1 MTLIPVA
8 VTALALLGCFTEFI
22 ASYLEPNFANI
33 NYDYIIGKNHVNI
46 LTSKTR
52 FYKLPAA
59 KLSHKIFLIHKIEI
73 GYKIEVG
80 RTRRHFADSLPF
92 HLTRLVL
99 NIPSLKGRHK

>member
-33 NYDYIIGKNHVNI
+33 NYDYIIGKNP
-46 LTSKTR
+46 
-52 FYKLPAA
+52 F
-59 KLSHKIFLIHKIEI
+59 IHKIEI